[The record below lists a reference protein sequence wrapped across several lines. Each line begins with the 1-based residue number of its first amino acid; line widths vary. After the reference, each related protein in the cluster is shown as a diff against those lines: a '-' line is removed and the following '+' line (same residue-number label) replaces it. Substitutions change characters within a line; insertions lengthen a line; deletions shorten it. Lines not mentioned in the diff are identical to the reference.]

1 MEENKELYN
10 KTIEELYKEL
20 DSNIDGLSEEAVK
33 KDENSMEKIH

>member
-20 DSNIDGLSEEAVK
+20 DSNIDGLSEEEVK
-33 KDENSMEKIH
+33 KD

>member
-20 DSNIDGLSEEAVK
+20 DSNIDGLSEEEVK
-33 KDENSMEKIH
+33 KDQNSMEKIH